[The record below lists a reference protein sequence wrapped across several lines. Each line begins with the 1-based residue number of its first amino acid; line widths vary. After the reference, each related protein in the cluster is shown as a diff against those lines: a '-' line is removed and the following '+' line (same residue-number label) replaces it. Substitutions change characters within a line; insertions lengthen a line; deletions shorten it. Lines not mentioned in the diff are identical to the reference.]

1 MQLPL
6 LKVYGS
12 FASDREEAKARRK
25 EDLIQ
30 EERFRRR
37 MKEEV
42 KIEERNI
49 ETKKKGIEFSRE
61 GIVKSDEK
69 VSVELPELKI
79 TKFEG
84 LSLRLVSVL
93 ESV

>member
-1 MQLPL
+1 M
-6 LKVYGS
+6 
-12 FASDREEAKARRK
+12 
-25 EDLIQ
+25 IQ

-37 MKEEV
+37 MEEEV

-61 GIVKSDEK
+61 EIAKSDEK
-69 VSVELPELKI
+69 ISVKLPELKI

-84 LSLRLVSVL
+84 HRLRLVSVL